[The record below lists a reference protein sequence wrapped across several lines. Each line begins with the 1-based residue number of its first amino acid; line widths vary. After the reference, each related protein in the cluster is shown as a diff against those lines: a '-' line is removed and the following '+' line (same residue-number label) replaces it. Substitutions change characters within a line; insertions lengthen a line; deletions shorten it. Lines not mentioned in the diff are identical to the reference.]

1 MTPPSPDPARLPPE
15 QGAGI
20 ELPPP
25 AAQASWPFWNYQDL
39 LFFLSLCLPALL
51 VAVLM
56 VRGLSLAVR
65 TSKPFQ
71 GLLAQLI
78 WYVLVFGALY
88 LLLRL
93 RYGQPFWRSL
103 GWKFPVRGALRSAFA
118 GPLLAIAVGYL
129 GYILRTPETEPPF
142 QQMFTDRA
150 TIVLFA
156 LFVIILGPL
165 CEELAFR
172 GFLMPL
178 LVRSLGVAAGIIAT
192 GLLFGLMHA
201 PEYGWHW
208 QHVVLIGTAGS
219 VFGWVRYAT
228 GSTAAAAFMHSTY
241 NLMQFAA
248 FVAQNRTV

>member
-1 MTPPSPDPARLPPE
+1 MTPGSPDPGEPRM
-15 QGAGI
+15 
-20 ELPPP
+20 ELEVPPP
-25 AAQASWPFWNYQDL
+25 AAPVERSWPFWNYQDL
-39 LFFLSLCLPALL
+39 FFFLSLCVPALL
-51 VAVLM
+51 MSVVV
-56 VRGLSLAVR
+56 VRGLSLLVR
-65 TSKPFQ
+65 TSRPFQ

-78 WYVLVFGALY
+78 WYVLVFWALY

-103 GWKFPVRGALRSAFA
+103 GWKFPVRGALPSMFA
-118 GPLLAIAVGYL
+118 GPLLAIAIGYL
-129 GYILRTPETEPPF
+129 GYLLRTPEIQLPF
-142 QQMFTDRA
+142 QQMFTDRP

-156 LFVIILGPL
+156 IFVVILGPL

-178 LVRSLGVAAGIIAT
+178 LTRSLGVAAGILAT

-241 NLMQFAA
+241 NLMQFSA
-248 FVAQNRTV
+248 FVAQNRTI